1 MGTMANIPAQQ
12 IALKFRTGRK
22 TDVRAQFA
30 ALCWRVKN
38 DNVQIC
44 LVTSRTRGRWI
55 LPKGWPMH
63 NQTPAA
69 AAAMEAYEEAGLRGD
84 ALDICLGVY
93 SYVKPLRHGNAP
105 IVAMVYPVHVQHVLS
120 EWPEKHQRRRKWFS
134 LEKAAHKLD
143 EPGLR
148 HIVATFDPAR
158 LR

>member
-1 MGTMANIPAQQ
+1 MANLPAQQ
-12 IALKFRTGRK
+12 IPLKFATGRK

-30 ALCWRVKN
+30 ALCWRIKN
-38 DNVQIC
+38 DHVEIC

-63 NQTPAA
+63 KQTPAA

-84 ALDICLGVY
+84 ALDVCLGIY
-93 SYVKPLRHGNAP
+93 SYIKPLGAVNAP

-120 EWPEKHQRRRKWFS
+120 DWPEKHQRKRKWFS
-134 LEKAAHKLD
+134 PEKAAKKLE
-143 EPGLR
+143 EPALKK
-148 HIVATFDPAR
+148 IVATFDPAR